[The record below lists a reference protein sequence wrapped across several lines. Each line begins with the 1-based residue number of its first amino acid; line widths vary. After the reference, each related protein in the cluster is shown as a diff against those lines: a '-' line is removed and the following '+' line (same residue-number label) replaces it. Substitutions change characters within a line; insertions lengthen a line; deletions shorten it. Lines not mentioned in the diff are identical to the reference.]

1 MSPQQKRP
9 NMDVVEYNRTQLLD
23 EATLS
28 ELRQCDKPE
37 YVPRTNIFTIMF
49 EAGEDWVNYRTE
61 QSGPSTQ
68 SPEERARDLAKEM
81 TVDIQREYDVCLPD
95 DKINQIYGM
104 SHDFARLAL
113 GMRLPAPEGR
123 IKKAEHPV
131 RRKRKIYQFA
141 KETT

>member
-9 NMDVVEYNRTQLLD
+9 NMDVVEHNRTQLLD

-28 ELRQCDKPE
+28 ELRQCDEPE
-37 YVPRTNIFTIMF
+37 YVPSTNIFAIMF

-61 QSGPSTQ
+61 QSGPSAQ

-81 TVDIQREYDVCLPD
+81 TVDVQREYNVCLPD
-95 DKINQIYGM
+95 DKISQMYGM
-104 SHDFARLAL
+104 SHDFSRLAL
-113 GMRLPAPEGR
+113 GIRLPAPEGK
-123 IKKAEHPV
+123 IKKTEHPV